1 MLRMTKVKPMF
12 TSIVTTGDRFEKDL
26 YSGGLIVANKGDLKP
41 WQTILFTG
49 TSVRDLQVGDKVMVY
64 FDNYAVKRYSKDS
77 IQNDLDN
84 NKTIRYMFNWLTLY
98 DEKGDPQECLLLN
111 DRDVLYS
118 FEGEEKEDEET
129 IQIPKHGFLA

>member
-1 MLRMTKVKPMF
+1 MTKVKPMF